1 MQHQKPAVR
10 FRPHSSHYASTNF
23 LGASTLRQ
31 VQPGFDVLPQFTSEQ
46 ALAHTGFFMV
56 LFAQGGSNRGNLC
69 RLIVR
74 REKRRDPVELLSG
87 LASHGFADH
96 GG

>member
-1 MQHQKPAVR
+1 
-10 FRPHSSHYASTNF
+10 